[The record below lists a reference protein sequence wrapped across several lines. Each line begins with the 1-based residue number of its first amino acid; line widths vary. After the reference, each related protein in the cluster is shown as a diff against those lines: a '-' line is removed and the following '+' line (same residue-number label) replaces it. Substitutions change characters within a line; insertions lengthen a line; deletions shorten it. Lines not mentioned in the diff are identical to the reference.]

1 MTCVI
6 RNKSFTAG
14 LLIIVALVDLSQSFS
29 PPRYANSLVDAY
41 DYMTTSSMGG
51 KSENQGIFSRLF
63 NF

>member
-1 MTCVI
+1 MTCMI

-14 LLIIVALVDLSQSFS
+14 LLIIVALVDLSQSFT

-41 DYMTTSSMGG
+41 DYMTSSGN
-51 KSENQGIFSRLF
+51 SENKGIFSRLF